1 MTNAVGLMLLFRTNT
16 FRSTKTGTLRVSFSP
31 ELVVAVDRFASPQT
45 DLNMIVDVVPVL
57 IFAVLA
63 CLAYAASS
71 HRPLRYNISEELPAN
86 TLVGDVRADYAVLT
100 STPADTEYR
109 YSLRQASTYFRMD
122 GGVMRT
128 AAVLDRERI
137 CSSRSLVCELNADVL
152 LRGRRLVTVIKV
164 VVNIVDVN
172 DHSPTF
178 TGLSTID
185 IRLPVDASVGALF
198 PLPAADDS
206 DAGDLGVVEYR
217 LDGVFPRELFT
228 LSVNELVDGSHDVR
242 LRLMAPLDR
251 RRQTVYAMKLV
262 AVDGGG
268 VVGGRARSGSV
279 DVTVTVEH
287 TVAPVVV
294 FDPTLYT
301 ARIAENSPRRHPI
314 VHVRARLGRPDKSL
328 LPTLNADIVYSLG
341 DGQTSVFD
349 IDSRTGLVYVND
361 TIDYEHERVL
371 RMTVVAVSSAETI
384 PPSTA
389 TASLIVDVTDVND
402 NAPQVTLNALT
413 KSGRPQIAESADE
426 GTFVAHIAVVDADS
440 FGDNSRTSCDV
451 VQPPSSP
458 LALFRLQQLVAG
470 SRPEYKLVTA
480 VDRRHFDRE
489 TSDVH
494 NVTIT
499 CHDFGTPSMTSSVDV
514 TVDVTDVNDNTP
526 QFSNDT
532 YVTWLPVGAAT
543 SSSRH
548 LIQLVASD
556 SDAGQ
561 NAELRYSFRLV
572 DSSDIDCV
580 NVDAFSGLVS
590 ADLERCE
597 DDLGLGTELNFVATV
612 SDGGEP
618 SRSSTASVIVHVVSY
633 SDVPRPPSFSNS
645 TYVFAADCDV
655 PIGSRIGTISVFA
668 ADPRDDV
675 RLTFQPP
682 TSDFR
687 IDSSTGAVIV
697 LSSSS
702 LPESADGTSTVLRST
717 VVAVASRPNAPPA
730 TSSVSVTIHVRCGL
744 PRFVFPR
751 PSNAT
756 VTLSSDAA
764 VQGAVVLLPHVK
776 ARPGSVTRY
785 ALVDSADG
793 VFQMD
798 PVTGLVRLVKT
809 PQAASYR
816 LTLQVSD
823 ETGAMDVSELVV
835 SVEQSGEPAA
845 SALMT
850 LLSAEKT
857 VIVVGMACGA
867 GGLLMA
873 VLVAVWVSLSV
884 RRRRVKRANNY
895 NCR

>member
-1 MTNAVGLMLLFRTNT
+1 M
-16 FRSTKTGTLRVSFSP
+16 
-31 ELVVAVDRFASPQT
+31 
-45 DLNMIVDVVPVL
+45 
-57 IFAVLA
+57 
-63 CLAYAASS
+63 
-71 HRPLRYNISEELPAN
+71 LPA
-86 TLVGDVRADYAVLT
+86 T
-100 STPADTEYR
+100 
-109 YSLRQASTYFRMD
+109 
-122 GGVMRT
+122 RT
-128 AAVLDRERI
+128 LDR
-137 CSSRSLVCELNADVL
+137 
-152 LRGRRLVTVIKV
+152 
-164 VVNIVDVN
+164 
-172 DHSPTF
+172 
-178 TGLSTID
+178 
-185 IRLPVDASVGALF
+185 
-198 PLPAADDS
+198 
-206 DAGDLGVVEYR
+206 
-217 LDGVFPRELFT
+217 
-228 LSVNELVDGSHDVR
+228 
-242 LRLMAPLDR
+242 
-251 RRQTVYAMKLV
+251 
-262 AVDGGG
+262 
-268 VVGGRARSGSV
+268 
-279 DVTVTVEH
+279 
-287 TVAPVVV
+287 
-294 FDPTLYT
+294 
-301 ARIAENSPRRHPI
+301 
-314 VHVRARLGRPDKSL
+314 
-328 LPTLNADIVYSLG
+328 
-341 DGQTSVFD
+341 
-349 IDSRTGLVYVND
+349 
-361 TIDYEHERVL
+361 
-371 RMTVVAVSSAETI
+371 
-384 PPSTA
+384 
-389 TASLIVDVTDVND
+389 
-402 NAPQVTLNALT
+402 
-413 KSGRPQIAESADE
+413 
-426 GTFVAHIAVVDADS
+426 
-440 FGDNSRTSCDV
+440 
-451 VQPPSSP
+451 
-458 LALFRLQQLVAG
+458 
-470 SRPEYKLVTA
+470 
-480 VDRRHFDRE
+480 
-489 TSDVH
+489 
-494 NVTIT
+494 
-499 CHDFGTPSMTSSVDV
+499 
-514 TVDVTDVNDNTP
+514 
-526 QFSNDT
+526 
-532 YVTWLPVGAAT
+532 
-543 SSSRH
+543 
-548 LIQLVASD
+548 SD

-580 NVDAFSGLVS
+580 KVDAFSGLVS

-633 SDVPRPPSFSNS
+633 SDVPRPPGFSNS

-873 VLVAVWVSLSV
+873 VLVAVRVGQSV
-884 RRRRVKRANNY
+884 GPSTASQESQQL
-895 NCR
+895 